1 MIVADERTWKQHFQI
16 QSVADLDFVIG
27 QMLGWP
33 IGMSR
38 NSPPEFRRRVLA
50 AAISYQL
57 QLRSIDYALKRYV
70 NPQEYDEEQISLGDA
85 TSDYLARGAVI
96 IEEELR
102 NLHTKGELPFGLLGA
117 ELTLYKIP
125 YTLDTARILSNR
137 GLLLEI
143 LPILRLCLEM
153 MSWAAVAFELVDEE
167 HVATLKAQS
176 CIFHMKRIYR
186 TTGRLYGYLSQF
198 THWGHIVHGHFIAA
212 EDGKIA
218 VLKASVRYRAMGLSL
233 CLVILD
239 AFVEVIRHLYK
250 DRSDTLVLRIQ
261 GTLHRD
267 SSRKTSQA
275 VSRITELS
283 GLDDI
288 REIQSFLS

>member
-1 MIVADERTWKQHFQI
+1 M
-16 QSVADLDFVIG
+16 
-27 QMLGWP
+27 
-33 IGMSR
+33 
-38 NSPPEFRRRVLA
+38 
-50 AAISYQL
+50 
-57 QLRSIDYALKRYV
+57 

-85 TSDYLARGAVI
+85 TSDYLARSAVI
-96 IEEELR
+96 LEEELR
-102 NLHTKGELPFGLLGA
+102 DLHTKSELAFGVLGA

-125 YTLDTARILSNR
+125 YTLDTARMLSNR

-153 MSWAAVAFELVDEE
+153 MSWATVAFKAVDEE
-167 HVATLKAQS
+167 HVVTLKAQS
-176 CIFHMKRIYR
+176 CIPHMKRIYR

-212 EDGKIA
+212 DDRNIA

-261 GTLHRD
+261 DTLHRD